1 MVLVL
6 YIIVDQEVRDSP
18 ALRPIE
24 TERLHAQDPSLC
36 KGIYKLVDLPKIF

>member
-1 MVLVL
+1 MFLVL

-24 TERLHAQDPSLC
+24 TERPHAQDSFV
-36 KGIYKLVDLPKIF
+36 KLFTS